1 MYSIVPPL
9 DVPELPLG
17 IRPASARGREN
28 NNELQNFVLIR
39 MRREIREITEILII
53 KEQERERET
62 TESKSKSK
70 SNR

>member
-1 MYSIVPPL
+1 M
-9 DVPELPLG
+9 
-17 IRPASARGREN
+17 
-28 NNELQNFVLIR
+28 R

-53 KEQERERET
+53 KEKEREI